1 MIRCAIYTR
10 KSSEEGLDQDFNSLD
25 AQREACASYIASQ
38 KAEGWRLLPDRYDDG
53 GVSGGTLERPA
64 LQRLIADMADERVD
78 LVVVYKIDRLTRSLA
93 DFAKLVERFDA
104 AGASFVSVT
113 QAFNT
118 ATSMGRLTLN
128 VLLSF
133 AQFEREV
140 TAERIR
146 DKIAASKKKG
156 LWIGGQVPLGYDVV
170 DRALVVNAVEA
181 EVVRTLFERYLAVGT
196 VPALKSEA
204 DRRALRTKPRRS
216 ADGSRKPGVPF
227 TRGRLHHLLTN
238 PIYVGRIRHGETTY
252 DGAHDAIID
261 EATWTAVQAQLIEN
275 AAKPRTR
282 HGRAAPSP
290 LAGKLIDETGD
301 RLTATHS
308 NKTERRYRYYVSNR
322 LIGGDGQ
329 DGWRLSASTL
339 ERAAADAVAGH
350 LRSPIFRAALL
361 NSVAAKQ
368 AAALADKLDGAS
380 SPAALGPLVA
390 SGIVEPDELTLT
402 LNGDRLAEALG
413 VDASDV
419 APSLLTISTAWTIKR
434 RGVETKL
441 VFDQQRKPRDPVLVK
456 TIAQG
461 RIYLD
466 GLKAG
471 RSIAEVAR
479 DDDVSPSWVARHID
493 AALLAPDIVERV
505 LDGDQPA
512 DLSAATILEA
522 PIPACWDD
530 QRRRFGFAA

>member
-25 AQREACASYIASQ
+25 AQREACAAYIASQ
-38 KAEGWRLLPDRYDDG
+38 KAEGWRLLRDRYDDG

-64 LQRLIADMADERVD
+64 LQRLIGDMANGRVD
-78 LVVVYKIDRLTRSLA
+78 LIVVYKIDRLTRSLA

-156 LWIGGQVPLGYDVV
+156 LWMGGQVPLGYDVV
-170 DRALVVNAVEA
+170 DRSLVVNAVEA
-181 EVVRTLFERYLAVGT
+181 EVVRTLFETYLAVGT

-204 DRRALRTKPRRS
+204 DRLALRTKPRRS
-216 ADGSRKPGVPF
+216 TDGPMTPGVLF

-238 PIYVGRIRHGETTY
+238 PIYVGRIRHRETTY
-252 DGAHDAIID
+252 DGAHDAIIE
-261 EATWTAVQAQLIEN
+261 EATWAAVQAQLIEN

-282 HGRAAPSP
+282 HGRAAPSL
-290 LAGKLIDETGD
+290 LAGKLIDETED

-308 NKTERRYRYYVSNR
+308 NKRGRRYRYYVSHR
-322 LIGGDGQ
+322 LIAGDGQ
-329 DGWRLSASTL
+329 DGWRLSAATL

-350 LRSPIFRAALL
+350 LRSPIFRAALPDA
-361 NSVAAKQ
+361 VAAEQ
-368 AAALADKLDGAS
+368 AAALADKLGAAS
-380 SPAALGPLVA
+380 SPAVLGPLVL
-390 SGIVEPDELTLT
+390 SGIVAPDELTLT
-402 LNGDRLAEALG
+402 LDGGRLAEALG
-413 VDASDV
+413 VEAS
-419 APSLLTISTAWTIKR
+419 AIPRSLLTISTAWTVKR

-441 VFDQQRKPRDPVLVK
+441 VLDQQRKPRDPVLVK
-456 TIAQG
+456 TIAHG

-466 GLKAG
+466 ALKAG
-471 RSIAEVAR
+471 RSIAEIAR
-479 DDDVSPSWVARHID
+479 DDAVSPSWVARHID
-493 AALLAPDIVERV
+493 AALLAPDIVDRI

-522 PIPACWDD
+522 PIPARWNE
-530 QRRRFGFAA
+530 QKRRLGFAA